1 MVSQISSRRRTE
13 HGQTI
18 VLVAAALIALLS
30 MAALAIDVVTLYIA
44 RSETQRAANAAAIA
58 GAKIFST
65 SGVTST
71 VAGGAFPGWW
81 GGVCV
86 APTAQA
92 TAVATQ
98 NSIAGQPILAAEV
111 NVSCVATPLNPQVTV
126 LVTHSGLP
134 TFFSKI
140 WNHTSNSVSATAT
153 AEAYNPSGNTPP
165 IQVSIKPWFIPNCD
179 PGDTVGPASPN
190 CPASSSAPFVN
201 TAVSPNDGSIANN
214 GSFIGET
221 ITVNKVTHNTNL
233 ALCNGGCAPPC
244 APGACNTEYYPLDVP
259 LNPPAAVCPST
270 SAVSCAQVGTS
281 NYHDNIACASQYRVS
296 CGDFIGQGETV
307 TIGNNNHNSLRLPA
321 TEGMQCLIH
330 GNNPGAIDGQDALT
344 QPNGSGEPIEITAGT
359 NNPNPIFAA
368 AQTPN
373 ISRSDSIVSVPIY
386 DGVVGVANP
395 LSLCQGG
402 ACNRSAQVV
411 GFLQLGIIE
420 SNPPPAP
427 PQNPG
432 PPPPAPPN
440 GWFQAIILNVAGC
453 KPGAGGNPVSGG
465 GVSPVPVRLIAP

>member
-1 MVSQISSRRRTE
+1 MFSQFSSRRKNER
-13 HGQTI
+13 GQTI

-30 MAALAIDVVTLYIA
+30 MAALAIDVVSLYIA

-65 SGVTST
+65 SGVTSS
-71 VAGGAFPGWW
+71 VVGGALPAWW
-81 GGVCV
+81 GGACV

-92 TAVATQ
+92 TAVAMQ
-98 NSIAGQPILAAEV
+98 NSIAGQPILAADV
-111 NVSCVATPLNPQVTV
+111 NVSCVPTPLNPQVTV
-126 LVTHSGLP
+126 LVRHAGLP
-134 TFFSKI
+134 TFFAKI
-140 WNHTSNSVSATAT
+140 WNRTSNSVSATAT

-165 IQVSIKPWFIPNCD
+165 IQVSIKPWFVPNCD

-201 TAVSPNDGSIANN
+201 TAVFPNNGSIANN
-214 GSFIGET
+214 GSFIGKT
-221 ITVNKVTHNTNL
+221 ITVTKVPHNTNL

-244 APGACNTEYYPLDVP
+244 PAGVCNTQYYPLNVP
-259 LNPPAAVCPST
+259 VNPPAAVCPST
-270 SAVSCAQVGTS
+270 SAVSCGQVGTS
-281 NYHDNIACASQYRVS
+281 TYLDNIACSSQFRVS
-296 CGDFIGQGETV
+296 CGDFIGQGETITV
-307 TIGNNNHNSLRLPA
+307 DNNNNNNLRLPA

-344 QPNGSGEPIEITAGT
+344 QPNGSGKPIEITAGT
-359 NNPNPIFAA
+359 NNPNPVFAA

-386 DGVVGVANP
+386 DGVVGANP
-395 LSLCQGG
+395 LSLCQGF

-411 GFLQLGIIE
+411 GFLQLGLIE
-420 SNPPPAP
+420 SNPPPNP
-427 PQNPG
+427 PG
-432 PPPPAPPN
+432 PPPN
-440 GWFQAIILNVAGC
+440 GSFQAIVLNVAGC
-453 KPGAGGNPVSGG
+453 NPGAGGNPVSGG